1 MVVLNTFWTPC
12 FFYNDIFRAIKP
24 IAFYSVMGSIVSITY
39 TIYVMSGGES
49 SNPYMPYFETDR
61 SLSLFVY
68 GGFAIVF
75 FLAWSGASFLMLQA
89 VKVEIRGWMLPWMI
103 GMFSI
108 IVVQL
113 YFGFHWLFDYYIY
126 LDQIFAMLCLW
137 LWMAYHIYILMA
149 VYSVYQTLME
159 KQSPAMLDLPPT
171 AYTENT
177 LFYWDETV

>member
-1 MVVLNTFWTPC
+1 
-12 FFYNDIFRAIKP
+12 
-24 IAFYSVMGSIVSITY
+24 
-39 TIYVMSGGES
+39 
-49 SNPYMPYFETDR
+49 
-61 SLSLFVY
+61 
-68 GGFAIVF
+68 
-75 FLAWSGASFLMLQA
+75 MLQA

-108 IVVQL
+108 IVMQL

-137 LWMAYHIYILMA
+137 SWMAYHIYILMA
-149 VYSVYQTLME
+149 VYSVYQILTE
-159 KQSPAMLDLPPT
+159 KQSPGMLDLPPT